1 VILYKPWPDGWN
13 YGGALIMNNYFEE
26 HYQSYKFVIIQ
37 FPWPCHDQEEY
48 WKCNFKDNSNHPSWV
63 SAKEA
68 LLEVEFDYLV
78 IYEPV
83 EWMFYEDAIEDY
95 YNFFESCNI
104 PMEKII
110 YQGANH
116 NMYGYYDYI
125 NLEKKKRFK
134 SVAFNHCLIS
144 SLITHRDT
152 LNDYTTDVKFD
163 GSKLFICPM
172 STITEHRE
180 LIYNKLE
187 ENDLLKYGHVSARWK
202 KIYIDDLGLGPNPIG
217 HQQETAHLSSVNSI
231 IPYYEDAFCTLVT
244 ESEYYNWNVRF
255 TEKFYFPIMYNRPF
269 MVLGAPGLLKWIKK
283 YGFKTFPELWDE
295 TYDDELDLKKRT
307 NKIIDNIKSL
317 RGKSKS
323 ELQGLLEM
331 VKPKIIHNKKILKKY
346 ANYNINSEHYDK
358 LMDVM
363 KLSLGEQVRNVL

>member
-1 VILYKPWPDGWN
+1 VILYKPWPPGWN
-13 YGGALIMNNYFEE
+13 YGGVAEMNSYFEE
-26 HYQSYKFVIIQ
+26 HYDEKFVIIQ
-37 FPWPCHDQEEY
+37 FPWPCYDQKEY
-48 WKCNFKDNSNHPSWV
+48 DSCNFRNNSNHPSWI
-63 SAKEA
+63 SAKKA
-68 LLEVEFDYLV
+68 LSEVEFDYLL

-83 EWMFYEDAIEDY
+83 EWMFHKDTIQDY
-95 YNFFESCNI
+95 YNFFEWCNI
-104 PMEKII
+104 PIEKII

-116 NMYGYYDYI
+116 GMYEYYEHI
-125 NLEKKKRFK
+125 NLDKKKRFK

-144 SLITHRDT
+144 SLGTHREL
-152 LNDYTTDVKFD
+152 LNDYTIDVKFD
-163 GSKLFICPM
+163 GNKLFICPM
-172 STITEHRE
+172 SAAQDHRK
-180 LIYNKLE
+180 LLYDKLE

-202 KIYIDDLGLGPNPIG
+202 KIYIDDLGLGPTVGDHNI
-217 HQQETAHLSSVNSI
+217 ETAHLSSVKSI
-231 IPYYEDAFCTLVT
+231 IPYYEDAFCSVVT
-244 ESEYYNWNVRF
+244 ESEYHKFNIRF
-255 TEKFYFPIMYNRPF
+255 TEKFYFPIIYNRPF
-269 MVLGAPGLLKWIKK
+269 MVLGAPGSLKWIKK

>member
-1 VILYKPWPDGWN
+1 MILYKPWPDGWN
-13 YGGALIMNNYFEE
+13 YGGVEIMNHYFEE
-26 HYQSYKFVIIQ
+26 YYDKKFVIIQ

-63 SAKEA
+63 SAKKA

-144 SLITHRDT
+144 SLVTHRDT

-172 STITEHRE
+172 STLTEHRE
-180 LIYNKLE
+180 LLYDRLKST
-187 ENDLLKYGHVSARWK
+187 DLLKYGHVSARWK
-202 KIYIDDLGLGPNPIG
+202 EIYIDDLGLGPNPIG
-217 HQQETAHLSSVNSI
+217 HQPETAHISSVNSI

-255 TEKFYFPIMYNRPF
+255 TEKFYFPIIYNRPF
-269 MVLGAPGLLKWIKK
+269 MVLGAPGVLKWIRK
-283 YGFKTFPELWDE
+283 YGFETFPELFDE
-295 TYDDELDLKKRT
+295 SYDEEKDLTRRTEIIIENVKK
-307 NKIIDNIKSL
+307 L
-317 RGKSKS
+317 RGKSTH

-331 VKPKIIHNKKILKKY
+331 VKSKIIHNKKILKIY
-346 ANYNINSEHYDK
+346 ANFNINESAHKE
-358 LMDVM
+358 LLNIM
-363 KLSLGEQVRNVL
+363 KLSLDEQVRNVL

>member
-1 VILYKPWPDGWN
+1 
-13 YGGALIMNNYFEE
+13 M
-26 HYQSYKFVIIQ
+26 
-37 FPWPCHDQEEY
+37 
-48 WKCNFKDNSNHPSWV
+48 
-63 SAKEA
+63 
-68 LLEVEFDYLV
+68 
-78 IYEPV
+78 
-83 EWMFYEDAIEDY
+83 
-95 YNFFESCNI
+95 
-104 PMEKII
+104 
-110 YQGANH
+110 
-116 NMYGYYDYI
+116 
-125 NLEKKKRFK
+125 
-134 SVAFNHCLIS
+134 AFNHCLIS